1 MAYEPCAC
9 KIFSTRIKSDLVAGH
24 YYCHALFNRM
34 KRRPNQDY
42 KYTLE
47 EVRAEHACL
56 VRCMKKNGMEHDS
69 PLGD

>member
-9 KIFSTRIKSDLVAGH
+9 NIFSTRSRSDLVAGH
-24 YYCHALFNRM
+24 YYCHALYNRM

-47 EVRAEHACL
+47 EVRTEHACL